1 MEKESSNKK
10 TIQDYGII
18 FISGSI
24 NGAAAERICQ
34 DIIRINLERPT
45 DHIQMI
51 INSGGGDISA
61 GFAII
66 DMMEWSSLPV
76 YTTGLGLVASMALG
90 IFMSGHK
97 GHRILTPRTSLL
109 SHRFF
114 SISAGNHSELI
125 ARRKEED
132 FLHERLIEH
141 YIAHSNIQTKEEVEA
156 ILLRDVDTWL
166 TPEEAIG
173 YGIADNVYT
182 SK

>member
-1 MEKESSNKK
+1 MEQEKSSRKS
-10 TIQDYGII
+10 TEDYGII
-18 FISGSI
+18 FISGGI
-24 NGAAAERICQ
+24 DGGAAERICR
-34 DIIRINLERPT
+34 DIIRINLERPA

-51 INSGGGDISA
+51 INSSGGDISA

-90 IFMSGHK
+90 IFMSGNK
-97 GHRILTPRTSLL
+97 DHRILTPRTSLL

-114 SISAGNHSELI
+114 SISMGNHSELI

-141 YIAHSNIQTKEEVEA
+141 YISHSNIQTRQEVETL
-156 ILLRDVDTWL
+156 LLRDVDTWL
-166 TPEEAIG
+166 TPAEAIQ
-173 YGIADNVYT
+173 YGIADGVY
-182 SK
+182 SAK